1 MPETIDVTG
10 IPPEAVQ
17 AVEALV
23 ALLRDRNSRKEKDA
37 GSIFDLFGKA
47 PRLRSGVDIATQLQT
62 ERDAWGES

>member
-1 MPETIDVTG
+1 MQRTIDVTG

-23 ALLRDRNSRKEKDA
+23 ALLRDKASPSTSPA

-47 PRLRSGVDIATQLQT
+47 PQLRTGEDIALQLQE
-62 ERDAWGES
+62 EREAWGEA